1 MLEPAPRNAR
11 LETTVEAE
19 DEEEEWDV
27 EEVLDSR
34 ITKGQLEYL
43 VKWLD
48 FGPEDNS
55 WQPATNLHCLGKLA
69 EFHQRNPD
77 RPASQDLTNPQKQRS
92 NPPRRG
98 RR

>member
-1 MLEPAPRNAR
+1 MKLRTSTFYISILEPVPKNAR
-11 LETTVEAE
+11 LTTIVEVE
-19 DEEEEWDV
+19 DKEEEWDV

-55 WQPATNLHCLGKLA
+55 WQPATNLHCLRKLV
-69 EFHQRNPD
+69 EFYQRNPD
-77 RPASQDLTNPQKQRS
+77 RPAAINQGSLKR
-92 NPPRRG
+92 
-98 RR
+98 

>member
-1 MLEPAPRNAR
+1 MLEPAPKNAR

-27 EEVLDSR
+27 EEILDSR
-34 ITKGQLEYL
+34 RTEGQLEYL
-43 VKWLD
+43 IKWLD

-69 EFHQRNPD
+69 EFH
-77 RPASQDLTNPQKQRS
+77 
-92 NPPRRG
+92 
-98 RR
+98 